1 MNIRFVMLGI
11 IIFLVIGAFILGD
24 FSQNAIR
31 DTVEQTD
38 YLEST
43 TKIELSNDDNETIT
57 MMSSGAIIE
66 YTYED
71 LTGGTPIRSS

>member
-1 MNIRFVMLGI
+1 MLGI